1 MDIGVRQRVRLLDIS
16 VLGVLM
22 GCNAVLPVGTEG
34 RLRAG
39 LGTGPFDVGV
49 HVQREQAAVNV
60 GAEPRTVGATFVSM
74 DAMSRRSL
82 EQFLGRASE

>member
-1 MDIGVRQRVRLLDIS
+1 MAITVQQRVRLLDIS
-16 VLGVLM
+16 VLGVLI
-22 GCNAVLPVGTEG
+22 GCKAILPVGAEG

-49 HVQREQAAVNV
+49 HVQREQAAANV
-60 GAEPRTVGATFVSM
+60 GGEPRTVGATFVSM

-82 EQFLGRASE
+82 EQFLQRASE

>member
-1 MDIGVRQRVRLLDIS
+1 MDIAVRQRVRLIDIS

-22 GCNAVLPVGTEG
+22 GCHAALPVGTEG

-39 LGTGPFDVGV
+39 LGTGPFDVGL
-49 HVQREQAAVNV
+49 HVEREQAALNV
-60 GAEPRTVGATFVSM
+60 GTEPRTLGATFVSM